1 MSERLLTVASAWMNS
16 ARWLDE
22 HPSLPPLPLHGHRFQ
37 VSVMADMQ
45 GLSLLQPGGETVH
58 LKNRL
63 AQVLEGLDGGCL
75 NDRIDQPS
83 DDALASWVS
92 NGLEMNRLRRVAVMS
107 TPWQGIDHLPGQ
119 ANQAWRR
126 YRFQAAHQLPC
137 VPLGHKCGR
146 MHGHGFEA
154 VLHLSL
160 APGQDAR
167 SAWHALDQAWAP
179 WHMQLNYQTLN
190 DIEGLENP
198 TSEMLSSWL
207 WDKLQPALPLLA
219 SVTVYETPTSG
230 ANFNGEQ
237 YRIWKDFSFDSATR
251 WRHAPA
257 DSPLARVHGHTYQL
271 RLGICAPLDQ
281 VMGWT
286 LDYGDVKAL
295 FKPVFD
301 AVDHHPL
308 HEWSHL
314 SDGDTGSLARWI
326 ANQTQTEL
334 PQIDHLALY
343 ENAGCGSWLQ
353 LNPQAPVLPV
363 GANE

>member
-1 MSERLLTVASAWMNS
+1 MSERLLTVASAWLNS

-63 AQVLEGLDGGCL
+63 AQVLEGLDGSCL

-119 ANQAWRR
+119 ADQAWRR

-326 ANQTQTEL
+326 AHQTQAEL
-334 PQIDHLALY
+334 PQIDHLVLY